1 MCKSGGVSFKDRE
14 SAYPFQISK
23 MKFMLSFL
31 FLNFQLTRGKNGTIF
46 QQSVMLE
53 GAFRGELA
61 KHQVEEDLFNLSDS
75 FYLQNFSG
83 EGAMHVCVKCILI

>member
-1 MCKSGGVSFKDRE
+1 MVMLLPHSMTLILLALFFNLVNLGSRYVCKSGGVSFKDRE

-31 FLNFQLTRGKNGTIF
+31 FFNFQLTRGKNGTIF

-53 GAFRGELA
+53 GAFR
-61 KHQVEEDLFNLSDS
+61 F
-75 FYLQNFSG
+75 
-83 EGAMHVCVKCILI
+83 I